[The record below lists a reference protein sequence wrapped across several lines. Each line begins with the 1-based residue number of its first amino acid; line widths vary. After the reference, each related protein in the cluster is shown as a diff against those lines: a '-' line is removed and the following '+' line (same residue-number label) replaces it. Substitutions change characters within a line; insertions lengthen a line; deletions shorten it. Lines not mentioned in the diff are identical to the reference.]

1 MSEKTN
7 ATSVSEV
14 LIILLL
20 SSISI
25 MLSMI
30 YVELEH
36 LMKMNE
42 HFSSH
47 TVCMMSRDSDD

>member
-30 YVELEH
+30 YVELEQ
-36 LMKMNE
+36 LVKMNE
-42 HFSSH
+42 HFNSH

>member
-36 LMKMNE
+36 LVKRNE
-42 HFSSH
+42 HFNSH

>member
-1 MSEKTN
+1 MSEKSGVT
-7 ATSVSEV
+7 TISDV

-30 YVELEH
+30 YVDLEK
-36 LMKMNE
+36 LVKMND
-42 HFSSH
+42 HFNSH
-47 TVCMMSRDSDD
+47 TVCMMTRDSDD

>member
-36 LMKMNE
+36 LVKMNE
-42 HFSSH
+42 HFNSH